1 MRLIPRRPTGALAL
15 VLMTAMLAGPAL
27 ARSSLGIGSAEAAP
41 PPPAGGLMGAWFAWL
56 VQHQA
61 AFLTSLNHAL
71 VAMRTEPGGL
81 TVLVGISFVYG
92 IFHAA
97 GPGHGKAVISS
108 YVFANRVQLR
118 RGIALA
124 FVSSLVQAATALSI
138 VGVGWFVLRGTSIRM
153 TDASDVVET
162 ASFALVAAFGG
173 WLLVRKLARLWR
185 RQRAPALALDFS
197 TPRLAGAA
205 AGAGGAPSGGLAYA
219 GMPRASGGYAAEVC
233 SDDAGD
239 CDCGRSH
246 MPDPRRLGTRLT
258 LGSTVSVVLAMGL
271 RPCTGAIGVLT
282 FSLVNGLLLAGV
294 LSVLAMALGTA
305 ITVSAIAATA
315 VVFKGAMLGAGGA
328 GRRRV
333 WIVDALEIGGAL
345 VLLLL
350 GLSLLAASTVAGG

>member
-1 MRLIPRRPTGALAL
+1 MIPRRAAGALAL
-15 VLMTAMLAGPAL
+15 VLPLVLLAGPAL

-41 PPPAGGLMGAWFAWL
+41 PPPAGGLMKAWFAWL

-81 TVLVGISFVYG
+81 AFLVGISFVYG

-138 VGVGWFVLRGTSIRM
+138 VGVGWCLLRGTRIRM
-153 TDASDVVET
+153 TDASDIVET
-162 ASFALVAAFGG
+162 ASFALVAAFGA

-197 TPRLAGAA
+197 APRLAGA
-205 AGAGGAPSGGLAYA
+205 GAGTGARAPSGGLAYA

-233 SDDAGD
+233 SDDAED

-246 MPDPRRLGTRLT
+246 MPDPSRLGTRLT

-282 FSLVNGLLLAGV
+282 FSLVNGLMLAGV